1 MDYIQQRRYK
11 EMTENNQITVE
22 YYVTKN
28 STELEKVHPYNP
40 VSRQLYDKGV
50 AYIERKSQHDVVTIQ
65 EWLTKQTRLH
75 NSKRSSQEKS
85 EFRFLYHEGTYLSE
99 EEE

>member
-1 MDYIQQRRYK
+1 MIEKD
-11 EMTENNQITVE
+11 QITVE

-28 STELEKVHPYNP
+28 SAELEKVHPFRP
-40 VSRQLYDKGV
+40 VSSQLYDKGV
-50 AYIERKSQHDVVTIQ
+50 AYIERESQQDIVTIQ
-65 EWLTKQTRLH
+65 EWLNKQTRLH
-75 NSKRSSQEKS
+75 NNKRSSQEKS

>member
-1 MDYIQQRRYK
+1 MIEKD
-11 EMTENNQITVE
+11 QITVE

-28 STELEKVHPYNP
+28 SAELEKVHPFRP
-40 VSRQLYDKGV
+40 VSSQLYDKGV
-50 AYIERKSQHDVVTIQ
+50 AYIERESQPDIVTIQ
-65 EWLTKQTRLH
+65 EWLNKQTRLH

-85 EFRFLYHEGTYLSE
+85 EFRFMYRQGTYLSE

>member
-1 MDYIQQRRYK
+1 MIEKD
-11 EMTENNQITVE
+11 QITVE

-28 STELEKVHPYNP
+28 SAELEKVHPFRP
-40 VSRQLYDKGV
+40 VS
-50 AYIERKSQHDVVTIQ
+50 SQ
-65 EWLTKQTRLH
+65 EWLNKQTRLH

-85 EFRFLYHEGTYLSE
+85 EFRFMYRQGTYLSE

>member
-1 MDYIQQRRYK
+1 MEEKD
-11 EMTENNQITVE
+11 TITIE

-28 STELEKVHPYNP
+28 SAELQKVHPYKP
-40 VSRQLYDKGV
+40 VLSQLYDKGV